1 METQNKNDLQ
11 PWLDYFDG
19 LQRLV
24 RNGYLEMH
32 PKEHEAYITR
42 AAFLTITTDE
52 DGIVKR
58 KKPKSLREATNM
70 VRNLNLMK
78 DTVGYIRI
86 YAGYLSQEGCDY
98 TTKPFALHIVEEDT
112 PHNMLNT
119 MLLRNCRRWWKPW
132 RKQEKM
138 EIINYTNSKQNGK
151 QTELRHQD

>member
-58 KKPKSLREATNM
+58 KKSKSLTEATNM
-70 VRNLNLMK
+70 VRNFNLMK
-78 DTVGYIRI
+78 DTVSYICV
-86 YAGYLSQEGCDY
+86 YAGYLSQEGSNYMD
-98 TTKPFALHIVEEDT
+98 KPFALHIVEEEV

-119 MLLRNCRRWWKPW
+119 LLIRIRRRWCKPW

-138 EIINYTNSKQNGK
+138 EIINYTNNKQNGK